1 MRTVAIVGRPNVGK
15 SALFN
20 RLAERKISIVHDR
33 PGVTRDRIVAE
44 CSLGRDPFQI
54 IDTGGIGAGADAEFA
69 EQVEAEVMIA
79 VEASDLILLVV
90 DAHDGLTPVDGEIA
104 RMLRRSS
111 KPVVLVVNKV
121 DHSKH
126 SQSVTEFMSLGY
138 HPVMPVSAEHAIGF
152 DDLIHRIEAL
162 LPADQVAEVKGGQ
175 VPLKIAIVGRPN
187 VGKSSL
193 TNAILEDHRTLVS
206 AVSGTTRDSV
216 DIPYQRGDQ
225 SYILIDT
232 AGIRQ
237 RTKRSDSVEV
247 FSVMRSESSIR
258 RADICCLVI
267 DASQGVTSQDK
278 RIAGMVREAGK
289 PCVIAL
295 NKSDLVT
302 EECGDKE
309 SLTEF
314 LETIKSE
321 LFFIEYAPVS
331 LMSAKTGH
339 SLDRLFKRIENVR
352 EASRKRL
359 GTGVLNRLLSS
370 AMTNHPP
377 GAKSG
382 RRFKLLYATQPNPRD
397 TVAVPVPEV
406 VLFCN
411 DDTLL
416 DDSYKRFLEGRIRDQ
431 VTWTG
436 LPIHFHLRARTP
448 SATVRKRGRV

>member
-20 RLAERKISIVHDR
+20 RLAEKKISIVHDR

-44 CSLGRDPFQI
+44 CSLGRAPFQI

-69 EQVEAEVMIA
+69 DQVEAEVMIA
-79 VEASDLILLVV
+79 VEASDLILFVV
-90 DAHDGLTPVDGEIA
+90 DAHDGLTPVDTEIA

-111 KPVVLVVNKV
+111 KPVILVVNKV
-121 DHSKH
+121 DHQKH
-126 SQSVTEFMSLGY
+126 SQGVTEFMSLGY
-138 HPVMPVSAEHAIGF
+138 NPVMPVSAEHAIGF
-152 DDLIHRIEAL
+152 DDLVHRTESL
-162 LPADQVAEVKGGQ
+162 LPADEPSETRGGQ

-193 TNAILEDHRTLVS
+193 TNAILEDDRTLVS
-206 AVSGTTRDSV
+206 AVSGTTRDAV

-225 SYILIDT
+225 NYILIDT

-247 FSVMRSESSIR
+247 FSVLRSESSIR

-267 DASQGVTSQDK
+267 DAAQGVTSQDK
-278 RIAGMVREAGK
+278 RIAGMVCEAGK

-295 NKSDLVT
+295 NKSDLVR
-302 EECGDKE
+302 EQCRDKE

-314 LETIKSE
+314 LENIKSE
-321 LFFIEYAPVS
+321 LFFINYAPVS
-331 LMSAKTGH
+331 LMSAKTGD

-359 GTGVLNRLLSS
+359 GTGVLNRLFSS

-377 GAKSG
+377 GAKAG

-397 TVAVPVPEV
+397 NVAVPVPEI

-416 DDSYKRFLEGRIRDQ
+416 DDGYRRFLEGRIRDQ
-431 VTWTG
+431 VSWTG

-448 SATVRKRGRV
+448 SANVRKRGRD